1 MLFFSVANLGDEI
14 LCNTD
19 IEFTSNMTDIISKKV
34 LQIPESYTT
43 VEQLNVRKTPLYA
56 RCIKADA
63 TR

>member
-34 LQIPESYTT
+34 LQIPESYTN